1 MLAVLED
8 IGKKREH
15 SMNERIL
22 NPDYRDMVECLL
34 REGVDFMLVGGYA
47 VALHGWPRTTF
58 DIDFWIMANPEN
70 AKAVMRA
77 ITSFGAPLMG
87 LTEADFHRPGMV
99 FQIGTE
105 PQRIDIISAVDGLDY
120 ADASLRAVTMNV
132 DGLEIKVVSLDDLIV
147 NKRASGRPKDIAD
160 AVMLEKLKDRENG

>member
-1 MLAVLED
+1 
-8 IGKKREH
+8 
-15 SMNERIL
+15 MNERLL

-34 REGVDFMLVGGYA
+34 KEGVDFMLVGGYA
-47 VALHGWPRTTF
+47 VALYGWPRTTF

-77 ITSFGAPLMG
+77 IRAFGAPLMG

-105 PQRIDIISAVDGLDY
+105 PQRIDIISAADGLDY
-120 ADASLRAVTMNV
+120 ADASRRAVRMNV
-132 DGLEIKVVSLDDLIV
+132 DGLELKVISIDDLIV

-160 AVMLEKLKDRENG
+160 ALALEKLKERVNG

>member
-1 MLAVLED
+1 
-8 IGKKREH
+8 
-15 SMNERIL
+15 MNERLL

-34 REGVDFMLVGGYA
+34 KEGVDFMLVGGYA
-47 VALHGWPRTTF
+47 VALYGWPRTTF

-77 ITSFGAPLMG
+77 IRAFGAPLMG

-105 PQRIDIISAVDGLDY
+105 PQRIDIISAADGLDY
-120 ADASLRAVTMNV
+120 ADASRRAVRMNV
-132 DGLEIKVVSLDDLIV
+132 DGLELKVISIDDLIV

-160 AVMLEKLKDRENG
+160 ALALEKLKERANG

>member
-1 MLAVLED
+1 
-8 IGKKREH
+8 
-15 SMNERIL
+15 MNERIL

-120 ADASLRAVTMNV
+120 ADAALRAVTMNV

-160 AVMLEKLKDRENG
+160 AVMLEKLKERENG